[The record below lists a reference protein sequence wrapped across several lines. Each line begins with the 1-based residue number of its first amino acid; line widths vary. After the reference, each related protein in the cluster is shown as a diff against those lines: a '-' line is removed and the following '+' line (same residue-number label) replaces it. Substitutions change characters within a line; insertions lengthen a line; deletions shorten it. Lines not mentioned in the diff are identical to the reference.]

1 MVIRQ
6 AAKSDAQTLSA
17 LAQKTF
23 SDAFG
28 ESMSAPDLAAHLE
41 KNLSI
46 AKIEQLLEQD
56 TLLVAEI
63 DGRMV
68 GFVQFGKRDPST
80 KLGTSFEQADSD
92 TDQELRRLY
101 VLREFQNRKIGAQL
115 MNAALNHPR
124 MKNAPRIFLDV
135 WEHNHSA
142 QRFYKRYGFQVI
154 GARNF
159 EVASGAETSN
169 DLIMVRFRAGSSLR
183 AAN

>member
-6 AAKSDAQTLSA
+6 ALPSDARTLSA
-17 LAQKTF
+17 LAQKTYA
-23 SDAFG
+23 DAFG
-28 ESMSAPDLAAHLE
+28 ESMRASDLAAHLE

-46 AKIEQLLEQD
+46 AKIEQLLKQD
-56 TLLVAEI
+56 TILVAEI
-63 DGRMV
+63 DARMV
-68 GFVQFGKRDPST
+68 GFVQFGKCDPST

-101 VLREFQNRKIGAQL
+101 VLSEFQNRKIGAQL

-135 WEHNHSA
+135 WEQNHGA
-142 QRFYKRYGFQVI
+142 QRFYQRYGFRVI
-154 GARNF
+154 GERKF
-159 EVASGAETSN
+159 EVESGAETSN

>member
-6 AAKSDAQTLSA
+6 ALPSDARTLSA
-17 LAQKTF
+17 LAQKTYA
-23 SDAFG
+23 DAFG
-28 ESMSAPDLAAHLE
+28 DSMSASDLAAHLE

-68 GFVQFGKRDPST
+68 GFVQFGKCDPST
-80 KLGTSFEQADSD
+80 KLGTSFEQADSE

-135 WEHNHSA
+135 WEHNHGA
-142 QRFYKRYGFQVI
+142 QHFYQRYGFRVI
-154 GARNF
+154 GERKF
-159 EVASGAETSN
+159 EVESGAETSA
-169 DLIMVRFRAGSSLR
+169 DLIMVRSSAESYSR
-183 AAN
+183 AAS